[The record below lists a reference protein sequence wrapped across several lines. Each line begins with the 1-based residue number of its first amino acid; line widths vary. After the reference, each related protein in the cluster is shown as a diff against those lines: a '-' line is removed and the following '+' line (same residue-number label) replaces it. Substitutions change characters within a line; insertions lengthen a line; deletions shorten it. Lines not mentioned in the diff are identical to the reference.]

1 MFCYLF
7 IYLFVYLLHSQT
19 KNPEGN
25 TLGLFYII
33 LWNWTDSQG
42 GFFWS
47 YLNVKVCI
55 GVSLIIC
62 LTGWS
67 APEFFYLLKF

>member
-42 GFFWS
+42 GFFLVISECKSMYW
-47 YLNVKVCI
+47 C
-55 GVSLIIC
+55 
-62 LTGWS
+62 
-67 APEFFYLLKF
+67 FFNHLFDWVECS